1 MCEAKPMG
9 NSVTSSKLLK
19 QRNDIR
25 EYEAACFI
33 VDLVG
38 EAQVIL
44 NVGPSWGRDF
54 YALTERGKQVV
65 NMDIAPQHHLPAM
78 VQGDANR
85 GFPFPACFFDAVL
98 MPEVLEHLVEDWIA
112 LKEAYRV
119 LKDNGRLVVTVPFY
133 NDLPPYHI
141 RIHSP
146 RSIIRLLAASR
157 FSVETIIYRG
167 GWIRFPRLV
176 HGIRKLLAPLKMSM
190 AWYQA
195 VVAMDRWWGERKW
208 SQRWAKGV
216 YILARKSEALDWR
229 RLNVEEF
236 RHQ

>member
-1 MCEAKPMG
+1 MREAKPMC
-9 NSVTSSKLLK
+9 NSVTGSKLLQ

-78 VQGDANR
+78 VQADASR
-85 GFPFPACFFDAVL
+85 GFPFPTRFFDAVL
-98 MPEVLEHLVEDWIA
+98 MPEVLEHLVEDWVA
-112 LKEAYRV
+112 LKEAHRV
-119 LKDNGRLVVTVPFY
+119 LKDDGRLVVTVPFY
-133 NDLPPYHI
+133 SDQPPYHI

-146 RSIIRLLAASR
+146 RSIIRLLAVSG
-157 FSVETIIYRG
+157 FSAERIIYRG

-190 AWYQA
+190 AWYRV
-195 VVAMDRWWGERKW
+195 VVAMDHWWGEQPW

-216 YILARKSEALDWR
+216 YILACKSEALDWR
-229 RLNVEEF
+229 SLNVEEF
-236 RHQ
+236 RH

>member
-1 MCEAKPMG
+1 MEQNGYTLCVMLEAKPMC
-9 NSVTSSKLLK
+9 NSVTGSKLLQ

-78 VQGDANR
+78 VQADASR
-85 GFPFPACFFDAVL
+85 GFPFPARFFDAVL
-98 MPEVLEHLVEDWIA
+98 MPEVLEHLVEDWVA
-112 LKEAYRV
+112 LKEAHRV
-119 LKDNGRLVVTVPFY
+119 LKDDGRLVVTVPFY
-133 NDLPPYHI
+133 SDQPPYHI

-146 RSIIRLLAASR
+146 RSIIRLLAVSG
-157 FSVETIIYRG
+157 FSAERIIYRG

-176 HGIRKLLAPLKMSM
+176 MESANSLPPEDEHGLVPSRCCNGSLVGGTTLVP
-190 AWYQA
+190 
-195 VVAMDRWWGERKW
+195 
-208 SQRWAKGV
+208 
-216 YILARKSEALDWR
+216 ALG
-229 RLNVEEF
+229 
-236 RHQ
+236 